1 MPATESEN
9 RIAPPTL
16 TTPTTEQS
24 NTPVGAVAYN
34 GSTNGVVKEIEAA
47 AASNG
52 TTNVAVATNGAPA
65 PSTPQSE

>member
-47 AASNG
+47 ASNG
-52 TTNVAVATNGAPA
+52 TTNVAVATNGTPV